1 MNISARIS
9 SKVGQLTVLATLALV
24 GTAHAANT
32 SLTTN
37 NVKQSTTV
45 NTEFGGSTATAA
57 NTTAG
62 AFQVVDNTNT
72 AFWVYCLD
80 PLTAYQSSAT
90 YSTAS
95 LSDFMTLGGT
105 SSSYNQLFTKTPY
118 VNVNAAHV
126 GAANAYTAQNTSTVL
141 NKLTSL
147 YSHAYAD
154 SLTSSTK
161 SAAFQYA
168 IWEIEG
174 DASYSSTAGG
184 LKTASTGAFKTQV
197 DAYLA
202 ALTSNNWA
210 SVGGL
215 DLRAVTNY
223 TYTAYA
229 SNPLGGSQSFLRVTP
244 SSTVPE
250 PGSIALVSLALF
262 GVAYTRRSKA
272 SKQD

>member
-9 SKVGQLTVLATLALV
+9 SKVGQLTVLALLAAV
-24 GTAHAANT
+24 GGAQAASTGLTANGT
-32 SLTTN
+32 S
-37 NVKQSTTV
+37 QFSSV
-45 NTEFGGSTATAA
+45 NTEFGGATATAA

-62 AFQVVDNTNT
+62 GFQVVDSSKT

-80 PLTAYQSSAT
+80 PLTVYQSTAT
-90 YSTAS
+90 YNTST
-95 LSDFMTLGGT
+95 LSDFMTLGGS
-105 SSSYNQLFTKTPY
+105 SSSYNQLFTKTAY
-118 VNVNAAHV
+118 VNVGPTKVAA
-126 GAANAYTAQNTSTVL
+126 GSAYSAQNTTTVL
-141 NKLTSL
+141 NNLVNL
-147 YSHAYAD
+147 YSHAYND
-154 SLTSSTK
+154 SLSSATK

-168 IWEIEG
+168 IWEVEG
-174 DASYSSTAGG
+174 DSSYSSTAGG
-184 LKTASTGAFKTQV
+184 LKTATTGAFKTQV
-197 DAYLA
+197 DAYLT
-202 ALTSNNWA
+202 ALTTNNWA

-215 DLRAVTNY
+215 NLSAVSNY

-272 SKQD
+272 GK